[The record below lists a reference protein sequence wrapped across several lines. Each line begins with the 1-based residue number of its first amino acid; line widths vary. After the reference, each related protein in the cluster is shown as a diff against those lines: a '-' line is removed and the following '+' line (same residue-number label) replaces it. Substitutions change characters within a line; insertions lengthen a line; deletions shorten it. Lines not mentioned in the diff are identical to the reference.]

1 MENKANILIIEDDE
15 LNQQLYHLLLGSQ
28 YNLVMCKNSVE
39 FDKAI
44 QSSKYDLFLVD
55 ITLQGMKNGLEL
67 IQELR
72 LVSQY
77 KTTPVIVVTAN
88 AFKVDEI
95 AAYSA
100 GATMFIRKPFSN
112 KELRSAIERS
122 LSDDINKEFIKN

>member
-1 MENKANILIIEDDE
+1 MENKANILVIEDDE
-15 LNQQLYHLLLGSQ
+15 LNQQLYHLLLGSK
-28 YNLVMCKNSVE
+28 YNLVMCKNSSE
-39 FDKAI
+39 FDNAM
-44 QSSKYDLFLVD
+44 QSTKYDLFLVD

-67 IQELR
+67 IQEIR
-72 LVSQY
+72 SVSRY
-77 KTTPVIVVTAN
+77 KSTPVIVVTAN